1 MTQLLW
7 IIMDMYYAM
16 ENLILY
22 ICMYTILY
30 VVYTPYVGC
39 AQAVGLGN
47 TYMIGISFAMHT
59 YWHGIC
65 SIDLS

>member
-7 IIMDMYYAM
+7 IIMHIYCAM

-22 ICMYTILY
+22 AVRIYILY
-30 VVYTPYVGC
+30 VVYTPCVGC

-65 SIDLS
+65 SVDLS